1 MASKLPSRRSD
12 NSARTIES
20 VLSKLSDEKLNG
32 DFDDIFKLMPVTDET
47 SCGVGSMRGSI
58 LQK

>member
-1 MASKLPSRRSD
+1 MASKLPSSRS
-12 NSARTIES
+12 SARTIES

-47 SCGVGSMRGSI
+47 SCGFGFVRGPT